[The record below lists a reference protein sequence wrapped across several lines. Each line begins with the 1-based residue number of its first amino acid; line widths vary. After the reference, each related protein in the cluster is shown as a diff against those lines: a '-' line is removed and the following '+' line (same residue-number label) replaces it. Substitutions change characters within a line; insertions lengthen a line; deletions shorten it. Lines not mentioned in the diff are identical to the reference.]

1 MKKQAGPLFKQ
12 DGLPYNRTVSDEKK
26 EACIMDVVNNAV
38 FFLQKNS
45 ELILLGVV
53 ALIFLAML
61 QLVHQTRKIRKKMGD
76 MEQSLRSCFTEM
88 AEENADREAELAGEM
103 KRQKEAVKEVLLQK
117 ERKQEEA
124 VFDAV
129 LQEIFP

>member
-1 MKKQAGPLFKQ
+1 
-12 DGLPYNRTVSDEKK
+12 
-26 EACIMDVVNNAV
+26 MDVVNNAV